1 MDNNLSD
8 SLGRNELYPRHIIY
22 RAEQKLTQ
30 LGYDINNIELWD
42 WSYPKENTVGITF
55 KDGKILIYD
64 YANDQIITNEGMV
77 L

>member
-22 RAEQKLTQ
+22 RAEQKRRGVNPLLYFLDIYPSYP
-30 LGYDINNIELWD
+30 LGY
-42 WSYPKENTVGITF
+42 
-55 KDGKILIYD
+55 LISIRGLSLGFVIFT
-64 YANDQIITNEGMV
+64 AIIS